1 MVFRVSQPRDI
12 MNDMSSD
19 ESDLIFDPTL
29 SNQSEDVLSCI
40 EVRKAR
46 QSIAKPGPAS
56 SNGKSQ
62 RGVNCDIWFYVSP

>member
-1 MVFRVSQPRDI
+1 MK
-12 MNDMSSD
+12 DMSSN
-19 ESDLIFDPTL
+19 ESDLLIL
-29 SNQSEDVLSCI
+29 LCQINLHMLSCI

-62 RGVNCDIWFYVSP
+62 RGVNCDIWFYVSL